1 MVISRLR
8 ESACNRTFV
17 CLDCAREA
25 EKLLFGSQVPLGSEM
40 CHHLVR
46 ELISASGID
55 VRAACL
61 SCGTT
66 LADVVSGDFL
76 GCPMCFSRFEDEI
89 EQIVLRYH
97 GAVAHR
103 GKAPRRVNP
112 RPCP

>member
-1 MVISRLR
+1 MAISRLR

-17 CLDCAREA
+17 CLDCGREA
-25 EKLLFGSQVPLGSEM
+25 ERLLFGSRGPLGSEL

-46 ELISASGID
+46 ELISASGTD

-66 LADVVSGDFL
+66 LADVISGGFL
-76 GCPMCFSRFEDEI
+76 GCPTCFSRFEDEI
-89 EQIVLRYH
+89 EQIVLRHH
-97 GAVAHR
+97 GAVVHR
-103 GKAPRRVNP
+103 GKAPRPANS